1 MTSDLKKSCTIIN
14 ILFEEP
20 NFFQRLCQLSN
31 NDINEVIENISLIIN
46 YYLSTQD
53 IIYTH
58 PLQELLTIAK
68 QTPIKED
75 IIIHPSHSC
84 DELKYSFLGL
94 NSTSLL
100 HDSTGIELETLEQQ
114 VSFNN
119 MSTLFYCAQITP
131 NIKEAINLS
140 HHSPYIVYKS
150 ILKQPNQK
158 ELPIVA
164 GTKETSYYQSILE
177 IRLKNVNELY
187 RKTTTKKAKRIL
199 KRYIGKD
206 SLLVI
211 FPKQTKRYT
220 ITEKELSRQETPIH
234 IPSKYLSFIKL
245 PSRYK
250 LLSICIENKQIRNG
264 ELIDFNSGNP
274 YESIEVLEQ
283 PTYHV
288 YYSRYEKLD
297 ITDQFEYTN
306 SEFTQDIN
314 YDIDLIYGNLD
325 TNKSREKI
333 QRDPYT
339 NIDYIKSRD
348 DIHIRKING
357 KYHIRNGRH
366 RLLYL
371 KHFYVNNYN
380 SYKELDELDKLK
392 QLVSIPVSIER
403 AIESSSINE
412 ILSKIKELSNKV
424 LFFKCNIN
432 TDDPELLII
441 FEDKTYIARNEQE
454 LKELYN
460 LLSLNTLD
468 NKYFIGLNSSEY
480 NIDYEELFDYL
491 IVTLKEKL
499 YTMSLT
505 DIIEYLTKEGFYQ
518 NNKYFLVSSLNYFYL
533 YLEYADF
540 QHYLQIQYLFNR
552 EINIIEETEDKIL
565 KKQIGNK
572 ILSLIIN
579 NPDLIQLDWKDFY
592 SIISSIEEFKQYDE
606 DFLESAANYAG
617 YQKERLLYFYN
628 NELYPKRKR
637 L

>member
-14 ILFEEP
+14 KLFEEP

-94 NSTSLL
+94 NSTSLVY
-100 HDSTGIELETLEQQ
+100 DSKAIELETLEQQ

-140 HHSPYIVYKS
+140 HQAPYIVYKS

-250 LLSICIENKQIRNG
+250 LISICLENKQIRNG
-264 ELIDFNSGNP
+264 ELIDFNSGNQ
-274 YESIEVLEQ
+274 YESIETLET

-288 YYSRYEKLD
+288 YYSRYETLD

-306 SEFTQDIN
+306 SELTQDIN

-333 QRDPYT
+333 QRNPYT
-339 NIDYIKSRD
+339 NIDYIHSRD
-348 DIHIRKING
+348 DIHVRKTNG

-371 KHFYVNNYN
+371 KHFYVTNYN
-380 SYKELDELDKLK
+380 SYKELDNLDKLK
-392 QLVSIPVSIER
+392 ELVTIPASVER
-403 AIESSSINE
+403 TIESPSINE
-412 ILSKIKELSNKV
+412 TLSKIKELSTKV
-424 LFFKCNIN
+424 LFFKCDIN
-432 TDDPELLII
+432 NEEPELLII

-499 YTMSLT
+499 YIMSLT

-540 QHYLQIQYLFNR
+540 QHYLQIKHLFNR

-579 NPDLIQLDWKDFY
+579 NPDLIELDWKDFY
-592 SIISSIEEFKQYDE
+592 SIISSIEEFKHYDE

-628 NELYPKRKR
+628 NELYPKKKR